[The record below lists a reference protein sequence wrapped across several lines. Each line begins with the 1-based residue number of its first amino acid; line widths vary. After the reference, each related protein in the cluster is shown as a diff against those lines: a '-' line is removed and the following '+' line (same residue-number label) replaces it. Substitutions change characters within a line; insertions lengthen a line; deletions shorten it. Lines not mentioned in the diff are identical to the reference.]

1 MCNNVYDDVIDLK
14 FVNSSKTQK
23 FKYLANKTLNFLQ
36 MEKVIHH
43 TLSAR
48 IWQKGF
54 LVEVTFKCN
63 RLETFHF

>member
-48 IWQKGF
+48 I
-54 LVEVTFKCN
+54 
-63 RLETFHF
+63 